1 MPRKSLLPA
10 QEFEC
15 GPLKF
20 CREYSKQES
29 IIKKAVVSHSIR
41 EWWHRGFGNHRVV
54 TTGGNLF
61 ILHSYPCSRGSLL
74 AKGTPVPFQMKANT
88 VLMKLG
94 ECRVALIDD
103 IAVSSQTWEDYA
115 EHVKQGFG
123 ELLQTSLTVGP

>member
-10 QEFEC
+10 QEFEV
-15 GPLKF
+15 GPPKF

-29 IIKKAVVSHSIR
+29 IQKAVVSCAIR
-41 EWWHRGFGNHRVV
+41 EWWHGGFGNYRVV
-54 TTGGNLF
+54 TTGGSL
-61 ILHSYPCSRGSLL
+61 ITLRSYPCSRGSLL
-74 AKGTPVPFQMKANT
+74 AKGTPAPFQMKANT
-88 VLMKLG
+88 VLTKLG